1 MGKCGLNPMA
11 RKLFLKLQLS
21 MGLLALLCA
30 LLAGALWQ
38 VNSLSDNLYEQSRTL
53 MRKQA
58 LIERVNGLVYAVVM
72 ESRGLYIAETE
83 KRIDTF
89 GKGLEKQ
96 LARLQE
102 TAKEWRGLTSADE
115 KADFDALETHLTR
128 FVTLRTELVAA
139 ARKSGSAAARE
150 IGDNDANRA
159 TRTAFNQALEKLA
172 ARYAQSLAATEAD
185 SQAKQTLAEAI
196 MVGVLLTTLA
206 LAIAMGFWTN
216 RRIARPFGELT
227 ADLRRITEGEAEFA
241 VRNLERQDEVGMIA
255 AALDRFRIAVSA
267 QQARQVEEKSEA
279 ERRGL
284 RQRNLEAAIARFEAS
299 ATDRVNT
306 LTRTSTDLHTAAAS
320 LSTGAEETARQ
331 AEIVTEA
338 SDEMNSNIETLATA
352 GNQLVGAIGEI
363 ATGMSHASEVS
374 ERAHS
379 ISAATATKFSE
390 LATAVAAIGQVVDL
404 INSIAA
410 QTNLL
415 ALNAT
420 IEAARAGDA
429 GKGFAVVAAEVKQLA
444 GQTTRA
450 TAEIAENV
458 ARVQAVAGDSI
469 SAVEQIGFTIEEMR
483 RIAAEV
489 TGAVESQRSATEH
502 IADNVRSASEGTR
515 QVSDNITG
523 VAQAADETGS
533 ASMKVLQSAG
543 KLSEEATHIREEV
556 EGFLAEIR
564 AA

>member
-1 MGKCGLNPMA
+1 
-11 RKLFLKLQLS
+11 

-38 VNSLSDNLYEQSRTL
+38 VNALSDNLYEQSRAL

-72 ESRGLYIAETE
+72 ESRGLYMADTE

-96 LARLQE
+96 LNRLQE
-102 TAKEWRGLTSADE
+102 TAKEWRGLTTADE
-115 KADFDALETHLTR
+115 KTDFEVLEGHLSR
-128 FVTLRTELVAA
+128 FVALRTELVAA

-159 TRTAFNQALEKLA
+159 TRTAFNQSLEKLA
-172 ARYAQSLAATEAD
+172 ARYAQSLAASEAD
-185 SQAKQTLAEAI
+185 SQAKQALAEMI
-196 MVGVLLTTLA
+196 MVGVLMTTLT
-206 LAIAMGFWTN
+206 LAVVLAFWTS
-216 RRIARPFGELT
+216 RRVARPFGELT
-227 ADLRRITEGEAEFA
+227 ADLQRITAGKTDFS
-241 VRNLERQDEVGMIA
+241 VRNLDRKDEVGVIA
-255 AALDRFRIAVSA
+255 DAIERFREAVSVQKNHQA
-267 QQARQVEEKSEA
+267 EEASGAEIRAARQ
-279 ERRGL
+279 RR
-284 RQRNLEAAIARFEAS
+284 LEAAIARFEAS
-299 ATDRVNT
+299 ASGRVNN
-306 LTRTSTDLHTAAAS
+306 LTRTSSDLHTAAAS

-338 SDEMNSNIETLATA
+338 SDEMNTNIETLASA
-352 GNQLVGAIGEI
+352 GGQLVGAIGEI
-363 ATGMSHASEVS
+363 AAGMSRASEVS
-374 ERAHS
+374 ERAHT
-379 ISAATATKFSE
+379 ISATTASKFSE
-390 LATAVAAIGQVVDL
+390 LATAVSAIGQVVDL

-458 ARVQAVAGDSI
+458 ARVQAVAGDSLG
-469 SAVEQIGFTIEEMR
+469 AVEQIGFTIEEMR

-543 KLSEEATHIREEV
+543 KLSEEAAHIREDV
-556 EGFLAEIR
+556 EGFLSEIR